1 MKDFQ
6 KNVVLS
12 EIKNTLEKFTN
23 KNLYECPCCECINEW
38 DYKNYNPEECTYTC
52 NECLNL
58 FDENELQEVTFLDYI
73 TEIFINYKGVK
84 DYE

>member
-1 MKDFQ
+1 MYQ
-6 KNVVLS
+6 RM
-12 EIKNTLEKFTN
+12 
-23 KNLYECPCCECINEW
+23 
-38 DYKNYNPEECTYTC
+38 EECTYTC

>member
-38 DYKNYNPEECTYTC
+38 KNVLILVMN
-52 NECLNL
+52 
-58 FDENELQEVTFLDYI
+58 V
-73 TEIFINYKGVK
+73 
-84 DYE
+84 